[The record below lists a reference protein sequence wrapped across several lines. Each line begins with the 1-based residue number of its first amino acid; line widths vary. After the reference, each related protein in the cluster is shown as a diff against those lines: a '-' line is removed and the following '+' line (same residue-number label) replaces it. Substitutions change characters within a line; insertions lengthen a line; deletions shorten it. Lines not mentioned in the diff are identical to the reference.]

1 MSEAALNAAR
11 VFMGD
16 SLGFHIIFVSFG
28 LTLPILVSWL
38 EWTGIIKNRPDL
50 VNLAKFWSKIM
61 ALLVVAGVISGTII
75 ALQMTL
81 VWPGILKFGGE
92 VIGLPFMFE
101 TYAFLIEAVFL
112 ALYMATWNNKKV
124 KPKIHAVFGLFV
136 ILGSTLSAYAITS
149 INGWMNLP
157 TGFEVVNGQLV
168 NISVADAMFSRTAIV
183 QFVHSMPAYYFAVT
197 LTIAGIYAFKVL
209 RTKKKDR
216 FKKDHNLDWYII
228 KRLMYFACALLVV
241 LIITADI
248 SAKYLAKYEP
258 VKLAAIEVVKETT
271 TNAPYLVGGF
281 VTADGR
287 ILAPYAEVPG
297 LLSLLAGN
305 SFDTKVIGLNEYP
318 INERPPLYVHNI
330 FVVKLFLV
338 GVASTIVIA
347 FVAISRFFKKKLNSS
362 VLLFSVGISGLIAF
376 TLVELGWMITEIG
389 RQPWA
394 VRGFLKTSEAVT
406 KTHDITSFGYLFPLA
421 YVLLFV
427 VTILEVIKI
436 VQYENR
442 KKGTNK

>member
-1 MSEAALNAAR
+1 MSESALNAAR

-16 SLGFHIIFVSFG
+16 SLGFHIIFVAFG

-38 EWTGIIKNRPDL
+38 EWTGIIKNRPEL
-50 VNLAKFWSKIM
+50 INTAKFWSKIM

-124 KPKIHAVFGLFV
+124 KPKLHAVFGLFV

-157 TGFEVVNGQLV
+157 TGFEVVDGKLV
-168 NISVADAMFSRTAIV
+168 NISVVEAMFSRTAIV
-183 QFVHSMPAYYFAVT
+183 EFIHSMPAYYFSVT
-197 LTIAGIYAFKVL
+197 LTIAGLYAFKIL
-209 RTKKKDR
+209 RTRKKDR
-216 FKKDHNLDWYII
+216 LKKDHALDWYLV
-228 KRLMYFACALLVV
+228 KRLMYLALGLLVV
-241 LIITADI
+241 LVITADI
-248 SAKYLAKYEP
+248 SAKYIAKYEP

-305 SFDTKVIGLNEYP
+305 SFDTKVIGLNEFP
-318 INERPPLYVHNI
+318 LNERPPLYVHNI

-338 GVASTIVIA
+338 GVVTAIVLSFVIIA
-347 FVAISRFFKKKLNSS
+347 RFFKKKLSS
-362 VLLFSVGISGLIAF
+362 SLLLFSVCISGLIAF

-394 VRGFLKTSEAVT
+394 VRGYLKTSEAVT
-406 KTHDITSFGYLFPLA
+406 QTNDITTFGYLFPLA
-421 YVLLFV
+421 YVVLFI
-427 VTILEVIKI
+427 VTILAVIKI
-436 VQYENR
+436 VQHENK
-442 KKGTNK
+442 KKGSK